1 MFKPNESTADRA
13 IRVVIGL
20 AALAAFFLLPDAA
33 WRWWLLLGLVP
44 LVIFGEAA
52 GANIW
57 DALALVLMGG
67 LLSISRER
75 RRKRQA

>member
-44 LVIFGEAA
+44 LVTGLVGWCPLYQLFG
-52 GANIW
+52 
-57 DALALVLMGG
+57 
-67 LLSISRER
+67 LST
-75 RRKRQA
+75 KRAKLTP

>member
-44 LVIFGEAA
+44 LLTGLVGWCALYQLFG
-52 GANIW
+52 
-57 DALALVLMGG
+57 
-67 LLSISRER
+67 LSTR
-75 RRKRQA
+75 RHKLTP